1 MQKGSKYG
9 EVPHGIVFT
18 LRELVIVCVLISVV
32 CKSNR
37 CNLQTL
43 GKDAFIVD
51 ALRGFSPRSPSCSG
65 LCNLTCSKQCKVI
78 IRFISLLNKAEDSF
92 DITVFIMSNTCYSG
106 FT

>member
-51 ALRGFSPRSPSCSG
+51 ALRVFSPA
-65 LCNLTCSKQCKVI
+65 
-78 IRFISLLNKAEDSF
+78 LLPALDYATLHVQNSAK
-92 DITVFIMSNTCYSG
+92 
-106 FT
+106 

>member
-51 ALRGFSPRSPSCSG
+51 ALRVFPPLSFLLWTMQPYMFKTVQSNNQIYKP
-65 LCNLTCSKQCKVI
+65 SKQSRRLI
-78 IRFISLLNKAEDSF
+78 
-92 DITVFIMSNTCYSG
+92 
-106 FT
+106 